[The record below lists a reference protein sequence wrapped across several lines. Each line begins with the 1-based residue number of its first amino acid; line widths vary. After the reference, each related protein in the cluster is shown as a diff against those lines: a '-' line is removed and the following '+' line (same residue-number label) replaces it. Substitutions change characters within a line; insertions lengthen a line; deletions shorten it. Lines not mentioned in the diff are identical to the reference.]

1 MAPHLNNKTLKENFS
16 HMKDGQEV
24 SFSSH
29 EIIKARLHYN
39 QDGAAATATKE
50 KETGTL
56 QTSPEQLAFLVQFLN
71 SPECTERSSYK
82 TADCKGKKRS
92 WPSDILGGGTQPV
105 LHLKHNKEK
114 LFSMYHKTCEEMSE
128 KPIGLT
134 ILQWADS
141 RKFPSTHRNG
151 RALQYL
157 YRKWGRK
164 L

>member
-1 MAPHLNNKTLKENFS
+1 
-16 HMKDGQEV
+16 MKDGQEV

-56 QTSPEQLAFLVQFLN
+56 RTSPEQLAFLVQFLN

-114 LFSMYHKTCEEMSE
+114 LVQHV
-128 KPIGLT
+128 P
-134 ILQWADS
+134 
-141 RKFPSTHRNG
+141 
-151 RALQYL
+151 
-157 YRKWGRK
+157 
-164 L
+164 

>member
-24 SFSSH
+24 SCSPH
-29 EIIKARLHYN
+29 EIIKGRLHYN

-56 QTSPEQLAFLVQFLN
+56 RTSPEQLAFLVQFLN

-105 LHLKHNKEK
+105 HLQQNKDE
-114 LFSMYHKTCEEMSE
+114 
-128 KPIGLT
+128 
-134 ILQWADS
+134 
-141 RKFPSTHRNG
+141 
-151 RALQYL
+151 L
-157 YRKWGRK
+157 YFTMG
-164 L
+164 